1 VLTRCLATIA
11 VCAPLYAS
19 CATSSRDRAWLDG
32 ELRDRVGAGLRER
45 ERVALPTGIKL
56 EDGLDEAEVVAI
68 SLWRNP
74 ALRVELTRIDSAHA
88 NLREAQRPANPQLSV
103 MGPFGPVSAVATLVA
118 PLESLWQLGPRS
130 EAAARDADATGE
142 AVLMRALD
150 LVRDARL
157 LHVELGLAAD
167 RVGVRRGLASVA
179 TEAAR
184 IAAVRSSVGD
194 ISPMDE
200 RVLASDAQVSEDA
213 HQAALTELVL
223 ARARLAAHLA
233 LDQDVP
239 SQVLATFAD
248 RSLDTAP
255 PLVDLIKIARS
266 ARPDARAA
274 ELTIRAASAR
284 VTLEQRRM
292 VNLSALVE
300 GHWAQAPGPAL
311 RVGGRAELPIFGANV
326 GGVGRAEAELERAL
340 AQHEL
345 VARTA
350 VLEVTTAHARLTQA
364 LQSRTRFDKEV
375 LPPLYEALSVAMQSF
390 EAGDVA
396 SIVVLD
402 VLRRSG
408 EAKLRRVEL
417 LAEQRRALSELDR
430 ALGARL
436 QLQQPAREGGT

>member
-1 VLTRCLATIA
+1 MVFAACSLLLGA
-11 VCAPLYAS
+11 
-19 CATSSRDRAWLDG
+19 CATSSRDRVWLDAQ
-32 ELRDRVGAGLRER
+32 LRERIGAGLNKQAH
-45 ERVALPTGIKL
+45 VTLPDGIQL
-56 EDGLDEAEVVAI
+56 EDGIDEAEVVAI

-74 ALRVELTRIDSAHA
+74 ALRAELTRIDSARA
-88 NLREAQRPANPQLSV
+88 SLAEAQRPANPQLSV
-103 MGPFGPVSAVATLVA
+103 MGPFGPVSAVATLIA
-118 PLESLWQLGPRS
+118 PLESLWQIGPRS

-184 IAAVRSSVGD
+184 VASVRSSVGD

-213 HQAALTELVL
+213 HQTANTELVL
-223 ARARLAAHLA
+223 ARERLSAHLA
-233 LDQDVP
+233 LDQDARQQ
-239 SQVLATFAD
+239 QVLAKFKEESTP
-248 RSLDTAP
+248 AP
-255 PLVDLIKIARS
+255 PPLAGLIALARA

-274 ELTIRAASAR
+274 ELAVQAANAR
-284 VTLEQRRM
+284 VSLEQRRM

-300 GHWAQAPGPAL
+300 AHWAQAAGPAL
-311 RVGGRAELPIFGANV
+311 RVGGRAELPFFGANV

-350 VLEVTTAHARLTQA
+350 VLEVTSAHARLTQA
-364 LQSRTRFDKEV
+364 LQSRERFDKEV
-375 LPPLYEALSVAMQSF
+375 LPPLYEALSMAMHNF

-417 LAEQRRALSELDR
+417 LAEQRRALCELDR

-436 QLQQPAREGGT
+436 QLAAEENGT